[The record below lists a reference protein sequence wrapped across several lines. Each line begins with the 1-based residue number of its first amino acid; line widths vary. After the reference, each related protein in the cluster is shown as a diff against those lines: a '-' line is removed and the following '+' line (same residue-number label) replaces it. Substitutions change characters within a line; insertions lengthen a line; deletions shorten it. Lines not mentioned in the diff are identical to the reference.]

1 MLNDMMPEN
10 LIGDTLAFIAA
21 KSKPTPKKQI
31 IEPAKAVTAMNVI
44 FAPIIW
50 RLGNQVALLVRA
62 FSAAKTKM
70 MPIMAELRYIRN
82 LLKLIE
88 PAMYEEKLC
97 LQKLLQTSLR

>member
-1 MLNDMMPEN
+1 
-10 LIGDTLAFIAA
+10 
-21 KSKPTPKKQI
+21 
-31 IEPAKAVTAMNVI
+31 
-44 FAPIIW
+44 
-50 RLGNQVALLVRA
+50 VRA